1 MPGKPKLHSLPIV
14 ISCLLALM
22 LVAQG
27 ANSLAAKDL
36 RRSMP
41 FLRNMLMGGAGVAL
55 GDEATSMWYNP
66 AGPARLGANTI
77 EAFTMQFSAD
87 EVTNNA
93 LRGEGSIG
101 EQYDASS
108 VAELAQLVG
117 TSNYSQLTMKIPM
130 VVLPESG
137 TAWGLAVDFLVDME
151 LVELPGD
158 FGVLLELYLDYQIV
172 ASRFTRFGNSLF
184 LGAAFK
190 VINRIGV
197 NKTIDSAT
205 LYGADNEFDLE
216 NDTDVQEFFAGRSR
230 TRVGLDLGLIFQLP
244 GSGTWQTR
252 FGLSVMNI
260 GGYDSDTGL
269 TGIEFGSRPS
279 AGEPPIGGELPLNI
293 ALGFAV
299 SPTYG
304 NIRFTFALDFVDLG
318 EDALSGD
325 SLSNRTRIGMEIGFG
340 PKKDGAPLFSL
351 LGGWNATHFGGGFIT
366 RLSFMEIGMGSYT
379 VERGSAP
386 DENPQPRRVLLIG
399 FRF

>member
-1 MPGKPKLHSLPIV
+1 
-14 ISCLLALM
+14 
-22 LVAQG
+22 
-27 ANSLAAKDL
+27 
-36 RRSMP
+36 
-41 FLRNMLMGGAGVAL
+41 
-55 GDEATSMWYNP
+55 MWYNP

-77 EAFTMQFSAD
+77 EAFTMQLSAD
-87 EVTNNA
+87 AVTKQA
-93 LRGEGSIG
+93 LTGDATAGS
-101 EQYDASS
+101 QYDNFTA
-108 VAELAQLVG
+108 AELVEAVG
-117 TSNYSQLTMKIPM
+117 DSSYTQLTLKLP
-130 VVLPESG
+130 VVVIAKAG
-137 TAWGLAVDFLVDME
+137 VAWGLAVDSLVDME
-151 LVELPGD
+151 IVDLGGD
-158 FGVLLELYLDYQIV
+158 YGILLEAYVDYQIV
-172 ASRFTRFGNSLF
+172 GNRFWAFGNSLF
-184 LGAAFK
+184 LGSALK
-190 VINRIGV
+190 VINRLGV
-197 NKTIDSAT
+197 HKSIDSAT
-205 LYGADNEFDLE
+205 LYATGEFDLE
-216 NDTDVQEFFAGRSR
+216 SDEDVQDFYSGRSR

-269 TGIEFGSRPS
+269 AGIEFGSRPS

-340 PKKDGAPLFSL
+340 PRKDGAPLFSL

>member
-27 ANSLAAKDL
+27 ANSLSAKDL

-77 EAFTMQFSAD
+77 EAFTMQLSAD
-87 EVTNNA
+87 AVTKQA
-93 LRGEGSIG
+93 LTGDATAGS
-101 EQYDASS
+101 QYDNFTA
-108 VAELAQLVG
+108 AELVEAVG
-117 TSNYSQLTMKIPM
+117 DSSYTQLTLKLP
-130 VVLPESG
+130 VVVIAKAG
-137 TAWGLAVDFLVDME
+137 VAWGLAVDSLVDME
-151 LVELPGD
+151 IVDLGGD
-158 FGVLLELYLDYQIV
+158 YGILLEAYVDYQIV
-172 ASRFTRFGNSLF
+172 GNRFWAFGNSLF
-184 LGAAFK
+184 LGSALK
-190 VINRIGV
+190 VINRLGV
-197 NKTIDSAT
+197 HKSIDSAT
-205 LYGADNEFDLE
+205 LYATGEFDLE
-216 NDTDVQEFFAGRSR
+216 SDEDVQDFYSGRSR

-340 PKKDGAPLFSL
+340 PGKDGAPLFSL
-351 LGGWNATHFGGGFIT
+351 LAGWNATHFGGGFIT
-366 RLSFMEIGMGSYT
+366 RWSFMEIGMGSYT